1 MEKQL
6 KSTLGKGLHS
16 ALQKLTGEKK
26 KIVSPAKQAP
36 KSIGNEK
43 KVIAKAI
50 DKKPGH
56 AFQENE
62 AAKKVIL
69 KKAISG
75 NVGASGKDKK

>member
-6 KSTLGKGLHS
+6 KSTIDKDLHS

-43 KVIAKAI
+43 KVIAKAS
-50 DKKPGH
+50 DKKPGRM
-56 AFQENE
+56 FQENE
-62 AAKKVIL
+62 AAKKAIL

-75 NVGASGKDKK
+75 KK